1 MSCREGKMREKRRID
16 LVRGVHKRIIE
27 VKVNGSR
34 LFDQACLVFKS
45 GDIATKTSE
54 KDILEEA
61 NRIIG
66 EVGARDGK
74 KNKVGRR
81 VAVVILLCL
90 LCLGAGIGIGFL
102 LK

>member
-74 KNKVGRR
+74 RKKRAKTALATVF
-81 VAVVILLCL
+81 LCL
-90 LCLGAGIGIGFL
+90 VCLAVGIGIGIML
-102 LK
+102 G

>member
-1 MSCREGKMREKRRID
+1 MSFREGKMREKRSFA
-16 LVRGVHKRIIE
+16 LVRGIHKRIIE
-27 VKVNGSR
+27 VKINGSK
-34 LFDQACLVFKS
+34 LFDHACLVFKS
-45 GDIATKTSE
+45 GEIASQTSE
-54 KDILEEA
+54 KDMIEEA

-74 KNKVGRR
+74 KNKVGKR